1 MAGVLFVRSY
11 RRTKSTKPAV
21 ECSLCPTTAAIDQ
34 NNHHLPDI
42 TTLIHGYNANDI
54 VIDSNRFISLQDIRN
69 VI

>member
-1 MAGVLFVRSY
+1 
-11 RRTKSTKPAV
+11 
-21 ECSLCPTTAAIDQ
+21 
-34 NNHHLPDI
+34 LPDI